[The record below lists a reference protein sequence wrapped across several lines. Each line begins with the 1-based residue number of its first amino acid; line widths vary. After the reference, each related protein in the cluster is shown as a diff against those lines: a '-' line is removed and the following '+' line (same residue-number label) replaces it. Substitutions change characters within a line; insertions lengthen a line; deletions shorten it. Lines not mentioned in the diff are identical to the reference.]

1 MVKVQMLTRHGNNI
15 GIEVEDLDEARK
27 LLSNQFVVVNG
38 QDRFTAIAV
47 SSIDL
52 LDAVE
57 TWIASMKSDEL
68 NI

>member
-1 MVKVQMLTRHGNNI
+1 MVNVQIITRHGNSI
-15 GIEVEDLDEARK
+15 GVEVEDLDEARK

-57 TWIASMKSDEL
+57 TWIASMKSEEL

>member
-1 MVKVQMLTRHGNNI
+1 
-15 GIEVEDLDEARK
+15 VEDLDEARK

-52 LDAVE
+52 FDAVE